1 MKQRRSNILLAA
13 ALGRIE
19 IYNTVSRIEDRT
31 LVPVY
36 RGDPKNPH
44 ERISEFN
51 ADIATESFFSTPLTD
66 YAVGYNDTAD
76 LDRELEFFAP
86 EVQVT
91 PRFEYAKH
99 DNAEAFLSDGDDD
112 ERPAKSDFKEVEYT
126 ESKVDSS
133 TVNRGLQITLD
144 MDKIRGRSDWEEHYT
159 AKLLKRIKRNSLRRA
174 ITMLSTAATNTAKT
188 WDTTAGKD
196 PDMDVLQ
203 ELLLGAL
210 KSGVKAS
217 RVGYGDTAYTK
228 RLLAHRAQDSNG
240 GFASGGMSLQE
251 LAALFGVDEVLRSGA
266 RYTSSSTDR
275 SEILGNLVL
284 MFNAASGVDTED
296 ASNIKRFYSN
306 GDPEEGGGRYQVYSA
321 RISAK
326 RHVIAVGHYERI
338 AITSTLGIRKF
349 TVS

>member
-1 MKQRRSNILLAA
+1 MKRKSNILTPAGKRVEL
-13 ALGRIE
+13 
-19 IYNTVSRIEDRT
+19 YNSVRRIEDRT

-36 RGDPKNPH
+36 RGADNQH

-51 ADIATESFFSTPLTD
+51 ADIATEAFFSTPLTD

-86 EVQVT
+86 EVAVT
-91 PRFEYAKH
+91 PRFEYAVH

-112 ERPAKSDFKEVEYT
+112 ERPAKGDFKDVEYT
-126 ESKVDSS
+126 ETKVNETTS
-133 TVNRGLQITLD
+133 NRGLQITLD

-174 ITMLSTAATNTAKT
+174 ITMLSAAATNTAKT
-188 WDTTAGKD
+188 WDTSAGKD
-196 PDMDVLQ
+196 PDGDVLA
-203 ELLLGAL
+203 ELLLGAV
-210 KSGVKAS
+210 KSGIKPS
-217 RVGYGDTAYTK
+217 RVGYGDTAFTK
-228 RLLAHRAQDSNG
+228 RLLSHRAQDTNG
-240 GFASGGMSLQE
+240 GATSAGMSLPE
-251 LAALFGVDEVLRSGA
+251 LAAMLGVDEVFRSLA
-266 RYTSSSTDR
+266 RFTSSATDR
-275 SEILGNLVL
+275 AEVLGNLVL
-284 MFNAASGVDTED
+284 MFTAASGVDTED
-296 ASNIKRFYSN
+296 ASNIKRFYSL

>member
-1 MKQRRSNILLAA
+1 MKRKSNILT
-13 ALGRIE
+13 GRSRVE
-19 IYNTVSRIEDRT
+19 VYNSVRSIEDRT

-36 RGDPKNPH
+36 RGSMVNPH
-44 ERISEFN
+44 ERITEFN

-86 EVQVT
+86 EVPVT
-91 PRFEYAKH
+91 PRFEYAVH

-112 ERPAKSDFKEVEYT
+112 ERPAKGDFKEVEYT
-126 ESKVDSS
+126 ESKVNET

-159 AKLLKRIKRNSLRRA
+159 AKLLKRTKRNSLRRA
-174 ITMLSTAATNTAKT
+174 ITMLSVAANNTAKT
-188 WDTTAGKD
+188 WDVTAGKD

-203 ELLLGAL
+203 ELLLGAV
-210 KSGVKAS
+210 KSGIKAS
-217 RVGYGDTAYTK
+217 RVGYGDTAFTK
-228 RLLAHRAQDSNG
+228 RLLSHRAQDTNG
-240 GFASGGMSLQE
+240 GAASAGMSLAE
-251 LAALFGVDEVLRSGA
+251 IAGLFGVDEVFRSLA
-266 RYTSSSTDR
+266 RYTSSATDR
-275 SEILGNLVL
+275 AEILGNLVL

-296 ASNIKRFYSN
+296 ASNIKRFYSL

>member
-1 MKQRRSNILLAA
+1 MKRKSNILRPA
-13 ALGRIE
+13 GSRVE
-19 IYNTVSRIEDRT
+19 IYNSVRAIEART
-31 LVPVY
+31 LVPFY
-36 RGDPKNPH
+36 RGGENNH

-86 EVQVT
+86 EVEVQ
-91 PRFEYAKH
+91 PKFEYSVH

-112 ERPAKSDFKEVEYT
+112 ERPSKADFKDVEYT
-126 ESKVDSS
+126 EAKVNE
-133 TVNRGLQITLD
+133 TTANRGLQITLD

-174 ITMLSTAATNTAKT
+174 ITMLSAAATNTAKT
-188 WDTTAGKD
+188 WDATAGKD
-196 PDMDVLQ
+196 PDGDVLA
-203 ELLLGAL
+203 ELLLGAV
-210 KSGVKAS
+210 KSGIKPS
-217 RVGYGDTAYTK
+217 KVGYGDTAYTK
-228 RLLAHRAQDSNG
+228 RILSHRAQDSNG
-240 GFASGGMSLQE
+240 GFTSAGMSLLD
-251 LAALFGVDEVLRSGA
+251 LAGLLGVDEVFRSLA
-266 RYTSSSTDR
+266 RFTSSATDR
-275 SEILGNLVL
+275 AEILGNLVL
-284 MFNAASGVDTED
+284 MFTAASGVDTED

-321 RISAK
+321 RISSK
-326 RHVIAVGHYERI
+326 RHVLAVGHYERL